1 VPEGAIRAADAAV
14 LAPATHKAHNVLPT
28 TTKKGGNAMTVA
40 KVIEVFSSSPES
52 IEDAVNRGI
61 ERVEKTL
68 DEVKGVWI
76 KSVKCDVENGKVSR
90 WRVDM
95 KVTFV
100 LKDAD

>member
-1 VPEGAIRAADAAV
+1 
-14 LAPATHKAHNVLPT
+14 
-28 TTKKGGNAMTVA
+28 MTVA

-76 KSVKCDVENGKVSR
+76 KSIKCDVENGRVSR

-100 LKDAD
+100 LKDTA

>member
-1 VPEGAIRAADAAV
+1 
-14 LAPATHKAHNVLPT
+14 
-28 TTKKGGNAMTVA
+28 MTVA
-40 KVIEVFSSSPES
+40 KVIEIFSSSPES

-76 KSVKCDVENGKVSR
+76 KNIKCDVENGKVSR

-100 LKDAD
+100 LKDTA

>member
-1 VPEGAIRAADAAV
+1 
-14 LAPATHKAHNVLPT
+14 
-28 TTKKGGNAMTVA
+28 MTVA
-40 KVIEVFSSSPES
+40 KVIEVFSSSEES

-76 KSVKCDVENGKVSR
+76 KSIKCDVENGKVAR

-100 LKDAD
+100 LKDTA

>member
-1 VPEGAIRAADAAV
+1 
-14 LAPATHKAHNVLPT
+14 
-28 TTKKGGNAMTVA
+28 MTVA
-40 KVIEVFSSSPES
+40 KVIEVFSSSEES
-52 IEDAVNRGI
+52 IEDAVNRGV

-76 KSVKCDVENGKVSR
+76 KSIKCDVENGRVSR

-100 LKDAD
+100 LRDAD

>member
-1 VPEGAIRAADAAV
+1 
-14 LAPATHKAHNVLPT
+14 
-28 TTKKGGNAMTVA
+28 MTIA

-68 DEVKGVWI
+68 DEVRGVWI
-76 KSVKCDVENGKVSR
+76 KSIKCDVENGKVSR

-100 LKDAD
+100 LKDST

>member
-1 VPEGAIRAADAAV
+1 
-14 LAPATHKAHNVLPT
+14 
-28 TTKKGGNAMTVA
+28 MTVA
-40 KVIEVFSSSPES
+40 KVIEIFSSSPES
-52 IEDAVNRGI
+52 IEDAVNRGV

-76 KSVKCDVENGKVSR
+76 KSIKCDVENGRVSR

-100 LKDAD
+100 LKDTS

>member
-1 VPEGAIRAADAAV
+1 
-14 LAPATHKAHNVLPT
+14 
-28 TTKKGGNAMTVA
+28 MTVA
-40 KVIEVFSSSPES
+40 KVIEIFSSSPES

-76 KSVKCDVENGKVSR
+76 KSVKCDVENGRVSR

-100 LKDAD
+100 LKDTS

>member
-1 VPEGAIRAADAAV
+1 
-14 LAPATHKAHNVLPT
+14 
-28 TTKKGGNAMTVA
+28 MTVA

-76 KSVKCDVENGKVSR
+76 KSIKCDVENGRVAR

-100 LKDAD
+100 LKESA

>member
-1 VPEGAIRAADAAV
+1 
-14 LAPATHKAHNVLPT
+14 
-28 TTKKGGNAMTVA
+28 MTVA
-40 KVIEVFSSSPES
+40 KVIEIFSSSPES

-61 ERVEKTL
+61 ERVEKTM

-76 KSVKCDVENGKVSR
+76 KSIKCDVENGRVSR

-100 LKDAD
+100 LKDTS